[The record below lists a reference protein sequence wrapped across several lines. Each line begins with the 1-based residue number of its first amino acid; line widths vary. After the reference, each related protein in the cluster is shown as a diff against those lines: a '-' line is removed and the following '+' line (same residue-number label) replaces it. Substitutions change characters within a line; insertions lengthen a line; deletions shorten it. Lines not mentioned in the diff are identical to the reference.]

1 MHLIY
6 LKENVVMLDFYQHKI
21 TKNQFIFLLDSWSV
35 KSKQN
40 GDGEQMFWFPLIAQA
55 TYATVYSAD
64 VRDFRLMLSN
74 LEYHK
79 RRYVEDYNS

>member
-1 MHLIY
+1 MHLIF
-6 LKENVVMLDFYQHKI
+6 LKENVVMLDFYQCKI
-21 TKNQFIFLLDSWSV
+21 LTKNQFIFLLDSWSV

-64 VRDFRLMLSN
+64 VRVFRLMVSN

-79 RRYVEDYNS
+79 RT

>member
-6 LKENVVMLDFYQHKI
+6 LKENVVMLDFYQYKI

-40 GDGEQMFWFPLIAQA
+40 GAGEQMFWFPLIAQ
-55 TYATVYSAD
+55 
-64 VRDFRLMLSN
+64 
-74 LEYHK
+74 H
-79 RRYVEDYNS
+79 